1 MNEVGKKITTLL
13 MIHDDQKILLGLKKR
28 GFAEGRWN
36 GFGGKVN
43 PGEDI
48 EAAALREVGEEIGV
62 KPLNMKKRGVF
73 TFEFE
78 GNPELLEMHLFSATT
93 FDGEPKEGEE
103 MRPKWFNREEIPFG
117 EMWPD
122 DRHWFPLLF
131 AGKNF
136 NAYFKFR
143 GHDEILEHKIEEA

>member
-1 MNEVGKKITTLL
+1 MNKKITTLL

-48 EAAALREVGEEIGV
+48 GSAAMREVGEEIGV
-62 KPLNMKKRGVF
+62 KPLDMKKRGVF

-78 GNPELLEMHLFSATT
+78 GNPELLEMHLFSATK
-93 FDGEPKEGEE
+93 FEGEPSEGEE
-103 MRPKWFNREEIPFG
+103 MKPRWYKFDEIPFDK
-117 EMWPD
+117 MWPD
-122 DRHWFPLLF
+122 DRYWFPLLF

-143 GHDEILEHKIEEA
+143 GHDEILEHKIEEV